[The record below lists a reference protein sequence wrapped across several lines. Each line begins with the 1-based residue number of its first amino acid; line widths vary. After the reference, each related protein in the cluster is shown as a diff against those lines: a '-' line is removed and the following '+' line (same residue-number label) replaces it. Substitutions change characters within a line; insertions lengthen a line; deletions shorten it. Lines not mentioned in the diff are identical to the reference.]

1 MPHKCVK
8 CGNIYANNSPE
19 LLKGCL
25 CGTRVFLFL
34 RPESMSL
41 KELYE
46 ANVDVLVNNQKIKE
60 LSQKQPVSI
69 EFEQVPELKPLKTQQ
84 VQENTNNTTSLQVP
98 QEPVLSVTQDSE
110 NIRVVGKGSYEL
122 DLDSLMRGDPLVVK
136 SQSGVYYVKIAAI
149 KSKK

>member
-1 MPHKCVK
+1 
-8 CGNIYANNSPE
+8 
-19 LLKGCL
+19 
-25 CGTRVFLFL
+25 
-34 RPESMSL
+34 MSL